1 MSLPILILRLTIIC
15 GLQGGGKSHLIRY
28 IIYENQKKF
37 DWGIVFSNT
46 GFLADNF
53 EYIDKQFI
61 HSKYDEFTLSNLK
74 SIHEQLVEKGK
85 KPSGFVIFDDC
96 LFGKQWRSEEFLSLM
111 TQLWHYGITCII
123 SCQYPQAIPPVFC
136 SNAFQVAIFNIT
148 SKPTIEALYN
158 LYRQMF
164 DSYTDF
170 KKYLLEN
177 TGDHYFVF
185 YDARN
190 GATSLDERYKVM
202 KCPEK
207 IPDFVIQPQIKIE

>member
-1 MSLPILILRLTIIC
+1 MNVSIPGLLIIC

-28 IIYENQKKF
+28 IMHENQKKF

-46 GFLADNF
+46 GFSADNF
-53 EYIDKQFI
+53 NYIDKRFV
-61 HSKYDEFTLSNLK
+61 HAKYDEFALANLK

-111 TQLWHYGITCII
+111 TQLRHYGITCIS
-123 SCQYPQAIPPVFC
+123 SCQYPQAIPLVFR
-136 SNAFQVAIFNIT
+136 SNAFQVAMFNMT

-158 LYRQMF
+158 SYGQMF

-170 KKYLLEN
+170 KKYLLEH
-177 TGDHYFVF
+177 TGDHCFVF

-190 GATSLDERYKVM
+190 GATSLDERPKVM

-207 IPDFVIQPQIKIE
+207 IGKFQITPRTKIE